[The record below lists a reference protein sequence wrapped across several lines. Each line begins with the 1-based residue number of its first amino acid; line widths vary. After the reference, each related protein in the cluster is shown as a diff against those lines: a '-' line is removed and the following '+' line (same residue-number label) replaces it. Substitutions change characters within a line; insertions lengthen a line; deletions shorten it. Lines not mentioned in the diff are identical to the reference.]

1 MDAFQ
6 VSIKHEEK
14 YIVEN
19 YFQKKIANC
28 IKFVMQKSVTFVTFS
43 TDIFVEINDYIM
55 KPLEEYM
62 LFTRSDSEKV
72 EHWMSFSCNLYQILL
87 TNLN

>member
-1 MDAFQ
+1 M
-6 VSIKHEEK
+6 ILTELL
-14 YIVEN
+14 
-19 YFQKKIANC
+19 KKAYC
-28 IKFVMQKSVTFVTFS
+28 IKLVMQKSVTFVTFS

-72 EHWMSFSCNLYQILL
+72 EHWMSFLCNLYQILL
-87 TNLN
+87 TNLH